1 MSTNNTGNR
10 MASQYLHEMGLQY
23 TYFLYSFMH
32 DFISMV
38 YTSLL
43 CCVTLPINLYIM
55 QSEILS
61 QSLYLTK
68 KGALWFR
75 RVSTTPAVQRFE
87 LESQP
92 SHFLDSGYWVSCI
105 TSLQFHFHTNGTP
118 LSTSHSPCGN
128 ELS

>member
-1 MSTNNTGNR
+1 
-10 MASQYLHEMGLQY
+10 
-23 TYFLYSFMH
+23 MH

-43 CCVTLPINLYIM
+43 CCVTLPINLYVM

-61 QSLYLTK
+61 QSLYLMK
-68 KGALWFR
+68 KGAVWFR
-75 RVSTTPAVQRFE
+75 RVSTEPAVQRFE
-87 LESQP
+87 LNSQP
-92 SHFLDSGYWVSCI
+92 CHFLDSGYWVSCI
-105 TSLQFHFHTNGTP
+105 SSLQFHFHTNGTS